1 MLVWPNCRNCA
12 RLEGGLKG
20 YACSAGP
27 RFCSHQLREHVLALE
42 ITTQAYTR
50 AEDGKS
56 APVRLTI
63 TPTKRSLA
71 HKDKATGTVIRVA
84 PATA

>member
-1 MLVWPNCRNCA
+1 MLVLLTCRTRA

-20 YACSAGP
+20 YACSAGS
-27 RFCSHQLREHVLALE
+27 RFCSHQLREHMLALE

-50 AEDGKS
+50 VEDGKS

-63 TPTKRSLA
+63 TPTKGSAA
-71 HKDKATGTVIRVA
+71 HKDKATSAVIRVE